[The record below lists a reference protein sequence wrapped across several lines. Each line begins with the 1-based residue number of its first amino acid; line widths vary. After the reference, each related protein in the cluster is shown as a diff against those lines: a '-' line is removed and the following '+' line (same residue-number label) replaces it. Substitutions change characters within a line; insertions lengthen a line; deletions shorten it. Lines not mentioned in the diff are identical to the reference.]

1 MRLGSMNFAQRL
13 SYLQSNV
20 FGEMDRA
27 KATAQREI
35 IDLSLGSSDLPAP
48 ALAVAKLHQ
57 ALDDPATHG
66 YLLFEGTAPFRIAV
80 AGWVERKFGISVDPQ
95 TEVLPLG
102 GSQEG
107 TALMPLALLDPG
119 DYALLLDPGYPS
131 HAGGVHLAGGQIHTL
146 KLQTP
151 DFLPDFSD
159 IPSKV
164 LNKSKMLV
172 LSYPHNPTTGTATL
186 EFFKEAVAF
195 CQKNGLTLVHD
206 FPYADIAFGSYKPPS
221 IFDADPEKSVSIELY
236 TMSKSYHMGGFR
248 IGYAVGNPALIKAL
262 RQIRDVT
269 NFYPYRGI
277 LQAAAQALSGPQD
290 YVMESVQVFQERR
303 DACVEALADINWY
316 VPAPKAT
323 MYLWARLPKRY
334 TGSSMDFCRDLVRE
348 TGVALAPGS
357 GFGASGEGYARFA
370 LVHPPDV
377 LRKAIEAIGEFL
389 SPHPR
394 PLSLGRRE

>member
-1 MRLGSMNFAQRL
+1 MNFAQRL

>member
-27 KATAQREI
+27 KTTAQRGI

-48 ALAVAKLHQ
+48 PLAIAKLHQ

-66 YLLFEGTAPFRIAV
+66 YLLFEGTAPFRRV
-80 AGWVERKFGISVDPQ
+80 AAQWVEHKFGVSVDPL
-95 TEVLPLG
+95 TEVLPLS

-131 HAGGVHLAGGQIHTL
+131 HWGGVNLAGGQIHRL
-146 KLQTP
+146 KLQAP

-159 IPSKV
+159 IPLSV

-172 LSYPHNPTTGTATL
+172 LSYPHNPTTGIAPL
-186 EFFKEAVAF
+186 AFFKEAVAF
-195 CQKNGLTLVHD
+195 CQKNGLTLIHD
-206 FPYADIAFGSYKPPS
+206 FPYADIAFDGYKPPS
-221 IFDADPEKSVSIELY
+221 IFDADPEKSVSLELF
-236 TMSKSYHMGGFR
+236 TLSKSYHMGGFR
-248 IGYAVGNPALIKAL
+248 IGYAVGNPGLIKAL
-262 RQIRDVT
+262 RQVRDVT

-290 YVMESVQVFQERR
+290 YVTESVQLFQERR
-303 DACVEALADINWY
+303 NACVEALADIDWY

-323 MYLWARLPKRY
+323 MYLWAKLPQHY
-334 TGSSMDFCRDLVRE
+334 TGSSMDFCRDLVHK

-357 GFGASGEGYARFA
+357 GFGVSGEGYVRFA

-377 LRKAIEAIGEFL
+377 LQKAVQAIGEFL
-389 SPHPR
+389 SK
-394 PLSLGRRE
+394 PLP

>member
-20 FGEMDRA
+20 FGDMDLA
-27 KATAQREI
+27 KATSQRGI

-48 ALAVAKLHQ
+48 PLAMVKLHQ
-57 ALDDPATHG
+57 ALDNPATHG
-66 YLLFEGTAPFRIAV
+66 YLLFEGTAPFRA
-80 AGWVERKFGISVDPQ
+80 AAAQWVERKFGISVDPQ
-95 TEVLPLG
+95 TEVLPLS

-131 HAGGVHLAGGQIHTL
+131 HWGGVHLAGGQIHRL
-146 KLQTP
+146 KLQAP
-151 DFLPDFSD
+151 DFLPDFSG
-159 IPSKV
+159 ISPNV
-164 LNKSKMLV
+164 LNKAKILV
-172 LSYPHNPTTGTATL
+172 LSYPHNPTTGIAPL

-195 CQKNGLTLVHD
+195 CQKNGLTLIHD
-206 FPYADIAFGSYKPPS
+206 FPYADIAFGGYTPPS
-221 IFDADPEKSVSIELY
+221 IFTADPEKSVSLELF
-236 TMSKSYHMGGFR
+236 TLSKSYHMGGFR
-248 IGYAVGNPALIKAL
+248 IGYAVGNPGLIKAL
-262 RQIRDVT
+262 RQVRDVT

-290 YVMESVQVFQERR
+290 YVTESVLLFQERR
-303 DACVEALADINWY
+303 DACVQALADIGWY

-323 MYLWARLPKRY
+323 MYLWAKLPQHY
-334 TGSSMDFCRDLVRE
+334 SGSSMDFCRDLVHK

-357 GFGASGEGYARFA
+357 GFGMSGEGYVRFA

-377 LRKAIEAIGEFL
+377 LRKAAVAIGEFWHG
-389 SPHPR
+389 SR
-394 PLSLGRRE
+394 QQVGG

>member
-20 FGEMDRA
+20 FGDMDLA
-27 KATAQREI
+27 KATSQRGI

-48 ALAVAKLHQ
+48 PLAMAKLHQ

-66 YLLFEGTAPFRIAV
+66 YLLFEGTAPFRTA
-80 AGWVERKFGISVDPQ
+80 AAQWVERKFGISVDPQ
-95 TEVLPLG
+95 TEVLPLS

-131 HAGGVHLAGGQIHTL
+131 HWGGVHLAGGQIHRL
-146 KLQTP
+146 KLQAP
-151 DFLPDFSD
+151 DFLPDFSG
-159 IPSKV
+159 ISPNV
-164 LNKSKMLV
+164 LDKAKMLV
-172 LSYPHNPTTGTATL
+172 LSYPHNPTTGIAPL

-195 CQKNGLTLVHD
+195 CQKHGLTLIHD
-206 FPYADIAFGSYKPPS
+206 FPYADIAFGGYTPPS
-221 IFDADPEKSVSIELY
+221 IFNADPEKSVSLELF
-236 TMSKSYHMGGFR
+236 TLSKSYHMGGFR
-248 IGYAVGNPALIKAL
+248 IGYAVGNPGLIKAL
-262 RQIRDVT
+262 RQVRDVT

-290 YVMESVQVFQERR
+290 YVTESVLLFQERR
-303 DACVEALADINWY
+303 DACVQALADIGWY

-323 MYLWARLPKRY
+323 MYLWAKLPQHY
-334 TGSSMDFCRDLVRE
+334 SGSSMDFCRDLVHK

-357 GFGASGEGYARFA
+357 GFGMSGEGYVRFA

-377 LRKAIEAIGEFL
+377 LRKAAVAIGEFWHG
-389 SPHPR
+389 SR
-394 PLSLGRRE
+394 QQVGG

>member
-35 IDLSLGSSDLPAP
+35 VDLSLGSSDLPAP
-48 ALAVAKLHQ
+48 PLAVAKLHQ

-66 YLLFEGTAPFRIAV
+66 YLLFEGTAPFRMAV
-80 AGWVERKFGISVDPQ
+80 AQWVELKFGISVDPQ
-95 TEVLPLG
+95 TEILPLS

-146 KLQTP
+146 KLLTP

-159 IPSKV
+159 IPPKV

-206 FPYADIAFGSYKPPS
+206 FPYADIAFGGYKPPS
-221 IFDADPEKSVSIELY
+221 IFDADPEKSVSLELY

-248 IGYAVGNPALIKAL
+248 IGYAVGNPTLIKAL

-290 YVMESVQVFQERR
+290 YVTESVQVFQERR
-303 DACVEALADINWY
+303 DACVEALADIDWY

-323 MYLWARLPKRY
+323 MYLWAKLPQHY
-334 TGSSMDFCRDLVRE
+334 VGSSMDFCRDLVRE

-357 GFGASGEGYARFA
+357 GFGASGEGYVRFA

-377 LRKAIEAIGEFL
+377 LRRAVEAIGAFL
-389 SPHPR
+389 ASPLLR
-394 PLSLGRRE
+394 EGGRG